1 MRFGLT
7 SIFACGVL
15 CCFGVASAIAQGDA
29 QAVTQGEL
37 RNAIYAG
44 DINAVSSVLKTAAG
58 RYGDEVDVE
67 DLRGLFRVFDTS
79 DPRTFEFTAEW
90 LKRWPGSSHAQIARA
105 TALANAAW
113 ALRGKG
119 SVRDIYPDAMMQFL
133 DLNVEAFAL
142 AEQAYA
148 SDPGF
153 LPASDAILALG
164 VAAGSKRRAFEVLDA
179 TMRATPN
186 WGTLE
191 RALALSDPNYGGRIG
206 DVTFMCGLYGSML
219 DGPGDDTTRY
229 CLIRAIHSYFP
240 EGNTELLRDLLAEEP
255 GPGLDDIRA
264 ELALWSFPGTPEEA
278 NFLRTY
284 FDNISGADLALAIE
298 YDRKVAFS
306 NDYAFVQAEV
316 GKRAKAE
323 ARKRLADD
331 PFNPV
336 LLDIVITDLT
346 EVVRDEDGGVSVR
359 LIDRVSLAA
368 RQEAARRE
376 LVASPYNPRYWGKM
390 ARVVRAER
398 AASGSADGGLLDADP
413 YLINAV
419 AYSRQKPEWLRLLV
433 SAKLEQLDRYDMAP
447 QAFPG
452 TDRQGDILCPL
463 IRAAKLLEYRSHKIA
478 PASGEGDSI
487 ADTGLEPDQIDRIA
501 ELGAAALTGGVCA
514 DVFAASPLDLYF
526 DPVAVSLDPG
536 TELAQL

>member
-1 MRFGLT
+1 ML
-7 SIFACGVL
+7 S
-15 CCFGVASAIAQGDA
+15 CFGVAPAFAQGSA
-29 QAVTQGEL
+29 QAVTQDEL
-37 RNAIYAG
+37 RKAIYAG

-58 RYGDEVDVE
+58 RYGDAVDVE
-67 DLRGLFRVFDTS
+67 GLRGLFRVFDTS
-79 DPRTFEFTAEW
+79 DPRTFHFTAEW

-142 AEQAYA
+142 AEEAYA

-153 LPASDAILALG
+153 LPASDAVLALG

-179 TMRATPN
+179 TMRTTPN

-191 RALALSDPNYGGRIG
+191 RALALSDPNYGGRFG

-240 EGNTELLRDLLAEEP
+240 DGNTELLRDLLAQET

-264 ELALWSFPGTPEEA
+264 ELALWSFPGTPDEA

-284 FDNISGADLALAIE
+284 FDDIPGADLALAIE

-306 NDYAFVQAEV
+306 NDYAFVQAQV

-336 LLDIVITDLT
+336 LLDIVTTDLA
-346 EVVRDEDGGVSVR
+346 EVVRDEDGGVTVR
-359 LIDRVSLAA
+359 LIDRVDPAT
-368 RQEAARRE
+368 RHEAARRE
-376 LVASPYNPRYWGKM
+376 LVASPYNPGYWGKM
-390 ARVVRAER
+390 AGVVQAGR
-398 AASGSADGGLLDADP
+398 ADGGLTDADP
-413 YLINAV
+413 YLVNAV

-433 SAKLEQLDRYDMAP
+433 AAKLEQLDRYDLAP
-447 QAFPG
+447 EGFPG
-452 TDRQGDILCPL
+452 IERLGDLLCPL
-463 IRAAKLLEYRSHKIA
+463 IRAAKVLEFRSRKIA
-478 PASGEGDSI
+478 PTAGEDDSV
-487 ADTGLEPDQIDRIA
+487 ADTGLEAAQVDRIA
-501 ELGAAALTGGVCA
+501 ALRATALDTGACAEIFAAA
-514 DVFAASPLDLYF
+514 PIDLYF
-526 DPVAVSLDPG
+526 DPVAVNLDPAM
-536 TELAQL
+536 TPAKL